1 MKRVLTLLCAL
12 LLLLACFPCAAAA
25 EAAEQPTVNS
35 EAAIVMDAE
44 TGVTLYQRNET
55 KQLAPADSA
64 QILTALLALESGKA
78 NETVTVTKEIAAEFD
93 KNGTN
98 IPLAVG
104 DEVKVIDLVYAMMLG
119 AYSDASKTIAVAVS
133 GSEKAFTDKM
143 TARIQQITGTKSTTF
158 ANADGEPAD
167 GNRTTAKDLALLVR
181 EAMKNDQFRTVFGTT
196 AYTMPA
202 PNENSSERP
211 FSTICLLMRNNDMN
225 VKYDAAIGGKSGWN
239 KDAKYTLVSAAEKD
253 GRTLI
258 CVVLGASESKQRYQ
272 ETIAL
277 FDYVFA
283 TFRNVEIPTSL
294 LPPTE
299 IDVVKDG
306 QVLRKIVV
314 SIPEGTKL
322 STNTEFR
329 EGTMAIAS
337 SIPKQVE
344 EGETNITLTVSAKDA
359 NGITVVLGSVILDVE
374 TRAPET
380 EAPVVNDENLGGQTE
395 KKKSFGDVLW
405 GIIKSIL
412 WFIFYAILAIILLAV
427 VLFVISYVQRR
438 NRIARR
444 KRRMEEA
451 TVTGT
456 RHAAPNTGRRHKSA
470 AEPEQPEE
478 ENTDEAEESEEESE
492 EEYEF

>member
-1 MKRVLTLLCAL
+1 MKRALTLLCAVL
-12 LLLLACFPCAAAA
+12 LLVSCFAFGTAA
-25 EAAEQPTVNS
+25 ETVKQPTVNS

-78 NETVTVTKEIAAEFD
+78 NETVTVTKEIAAGFD

-98 IPLAVG
+98 VPLAVG
-104 DEVKVIDLVYAMMLG
+104 DKVKMIDLVYAMMLG
-119 AYSDASKTIAVAVS
+119 AYSDASKAIAVAVS
-133 GSEKAFTDKM
+133 GSEKAFADKM
-143 TARIQQITGTKSTTF
+143 TARMQQISGTKSSTF

-181 EAMKNDQFRTVFGTT
+181 EALKNNEFRTVFGTT
-196 AYTMPA
+196 AHTMPA
-202 PNENSSERP
+202 PNANASDRP
-211 FSTICLLMRNNDMN
+211 FSTICLLMRNNEMN

-294 LPPTE
+294 LAPTE
-299 IDVVKDG
+299 IDVVKNG
-306 QVLRKIVV
+306 QVVRKIVV

-337 SIPKQVE
+337 SLPKQVE
-344 EGETNITLTVSAKDA
+344 EGETNITLTVSAKDTK
-359 NGITVVLGSVILDVE
+359 GITVVLGSVILNVE

-380 EAPVVNDENLGGQTE
+380 ETPVFNDENLGGQTE

-427 VLFVISYVQRR
+427 ILFAISYVQRR

-444 KRRMEEA
+444 KRRAEEA
-451 TVTGT
+451 AVTGT
-456 RHAAPNTGRRHKSA
+456 RHAAPNTGRRHRGA
-470 AEPEQPEE
+470 AEPEQAAEEADETEE
-478 ENTDEAEESEEESE
+478 ETEDED
-492 EEYEF
+492 EF

>member
-12 LLLLACFPCAAAA
+12 LLLVSCLTVGTAA
-25 EAAEQPTVNS
+25 ETAKQPTVNS
-35 EAAIVMDAE
+35 EAAIVVDAE

-64 QILTALLALESGKA
+64 QIMTALLALESGKA
-78 NETVTVTKEIAAEFD
+78 NETITVTKEIAATFD
-93 KNGTN
+93 KKGTN

-104 DEVKVIDLVYAMMLG
+104 DEVKMIDLVYAMMLG
-119 AYSDASKTIAVAVS
+119 SNSDAAKTIAVAVS
-133 GSEKAFTDKM
+133 GSEKTFAEKM
-143 TARIQQITGTKSTTF
+143 TARIQQITGTKSSTF
-158 ANADGEPAD
+158 ANADGEPSD

-181 EAMKNDQFRTVFGTT
+181 EAMKNDEFRTVFGTT

-202 PNENSSERP
+202 PNANSSERP
-211 FSTICLLMRNNDMN
+211 FSTICMLMRNNDMN
-225 VKYDAAIGGKSGWN
+225 VKYDDTVGGKSGWN
-239 KDAKYTLVSAAEKD
+239 KDAKYTLVSAAQRD

-277 FDYVFA
+277 FDYIFA

-294 LPPTE
+294 LAPTE

-306 QVLRKIVV
+306 KVVRKIVV

-337 SIPKQVE
+337 SLPKQVQ
-344 EGETNITLTVSAKDA
+344 EGETNITLTVSAKDQ
-359 NGITVVLGSVILDVE
+359 NGITVVLGSVILNVE

-380 EAPVVNDENLGGQTE
+380 ESPPANDENLGGQTE
-395 KKKSFGDVLW
+395 KKKSFGAKLW
-405 GIIKSIL
+405 DIVKSL
-412 WFIFYAILAIILLAV
+412 LLFLLYVILAIVLLAL
-427 VLFVISYVQRR
+427 VLFVMSYVQRKKR
-438 NRIARR
+438 QARR
-444 KRRMEEA
+444 KRRREEQAA
-451 TVTGT
+451 TGN
-456 RHAAPNTGRRHKSA
+456 RHAAPTTGRRHKEI
-470 AEPEQPEE
+470 AEAEKPEE
-478 ENTDEAEESEEESE
+478 DSEESVEETE